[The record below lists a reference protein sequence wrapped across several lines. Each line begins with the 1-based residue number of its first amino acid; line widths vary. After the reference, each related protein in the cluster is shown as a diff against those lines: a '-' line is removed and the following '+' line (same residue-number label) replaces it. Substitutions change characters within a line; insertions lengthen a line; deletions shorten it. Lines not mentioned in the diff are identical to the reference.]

1 MKLEEVIVGV
11 LIVLVIGLTL
21 LPETEKIITEPVTE
35 ISFEAYPLKAWR
47 DGRVVKIKYRVDEP
61 NRRLWIYNKD
71 TGELVHKQPYDRDPN
86 DDGTSRTFT
95 YLWKTYKTERTIDLP
110 EGTYEI
116 VLGGQN
122 KGGFG
127 QISVIYY
134 HI

>member
-35 ISFEAYPLKAWR
+35 ISFEAYPWKACR

-61 NRRLWIYNKD
+61 NRRLWIYNND

>member
-11 LIVLVIGLTL
+11 LIDLVIGLTL

-61 NRRLWIYNKD
+61 NRRLWIYNND

>member
-1 MKLEEVIVGV
+1 MKVYEVIVCI
-11 LIVLVIGLTL
+11 LIAVVIGLTL
-21 LPETEKIITEPVTE
+21 RPEKEEVIPEPTAE
-35 ISFEAYPLKAWR
+35 ISFNEHPLKAWR
-47 DGRVVKIKYRVDEP
+47 DGNFVKIKYRVDRP
-61 NRRLWIYNKD
+61 NQRLWIYNND

-116 VLGGQN
+116 VLGGEYE
-122 KGGFG
+122 GGFG
-127 QISVIYY
+127 QISVLYN